1 VGDIE
6 CKNDTLVQGDAFH
19 VSYQF
24 QIKYWVILTWLLS
37 LRTGNFAGGL
47 VTGQYKFL
55 AITRLSCLQFSYEM
69 MNSVM
74 QLK

>member
-1 VGDIE
+1 
-6 CKNDTLVQGDAFH
+6 
-19 VSYQF
+19 
-24 QIKYWVILTWLLS
+24 VILTWLLS